1 MISLDEIQSMW
12 EKDSKINIDDLHN
25 ESLKVSTLHAKY
37 YELYNNISLL
47 RKKSE
52 IQYKQ
57 KKLERYNYYNGKADP
72 EVYKKEPF
80 PYKIRDKEGLARY
93 LDGDEILSNIFMKIE
108 YYDTMLKYL
117 EEIVKMISSRTYQIK
132 NSIEFLKFQSGM

>member
-1 MISLDEIQSMW
+1 MISLDEIQNMW

-72 EVYKKEPF
+72 DVYKQNPF

-93 LDGDEILSNIFMKIE
+93 LEGDEILSNLLIKIE